1 MTSTNEELPPPPKPR
16 ASPFDY
22 RNTDLVSRL
31 LAATPPYLYNMPLIP
46 HSFFFS
52 EMLRSLVQA
61 KTENA
66 NRNITTPHLHQRRS
80 RKRSWTQVN
89 ADYYL
94 NKDHAKIEKPDMP
107 PPTSWLGKTD
117 NTDNTYTNK
126 VERPLELTT
135 DKLVHSSNN
144 NLKINLEDN
153 HHDNKHIYHQSIE
166 NPLNNTSKQDQQ
178 QMKHNIQ
185 YPFPPT
191 PQPSNASDI
200 VLPPPPPVWYPA
212 LYPTPYGIDPL
223 HFFID
228 LRVSGH
234 IYDRKNQRG
243 SPISPQTTT
252 SASSPSINKNSPQD
266 TNTNEMT
273 YSESLQDPFRQTR
286 HSSAFSVPSS
296 RLAKNIP
303 MNLSNYQQTRKNI
316 ETKMEIKE
324 NGHTKFDVK
333 SLGFEKSSNKLG
345 CNYVM
350 GNILQIYK
358 QLHENEYKSEP
369 KEVKQEEHRDTT
381 ETTTDTETNEKETL
395 EEKEKRV
402 KGLRALI
409 GLELVVDYMNQA
421 KPGDNSK
428 ISDDS
433 STDLDSSDSTTVDVV
448 ALQEDT

>member
-1 MTSTNEELPPPPKPR
+1 MTSTNEELQPPPKPR

-66 NRNITTPHLHQRRS
+66 NRNMATPYPHQRRS

-94 NKDHAKIEKPDMP
+94 HKDNAKIEKPDMP
-107 PPTSWLGKTD
+107 PPTSSWMSKSETAE
-117 NTDNTYTNK
+117 NTFQHK
-126 VERPLELTT
+126 ALERPLELTT
-135 DKLVHSSNN
+135 DKGTINN
-144 NLKINLEDN
+144 NLKVDDN
-153 HHDNKHIYHQSIE
+153 QHDEKHIYHQIMDNS
-166 NPLNNTSKQDQQ
+166 LNTTMKQSQQ
-178 QMKHNIQ
+178 EIKHKTIQ
-185 YPFPPT
+185 FPFPPS
-191 PQPSNASDI
+191 PQTSSASDM

-234 IYDRKNQRG
+234 IYDRKNQRD
-243 SPISPQTTT
+243 SPTSPQTTT
-252 SASSPSINKNSPQD
+252 SSTSPNLSKTDS
-266 TNTNEMT
+266 TTNEMT
-273 YSESLQDPFRQTR
+273 YSESLQDPFRPNR

-303 MNLSNYQQTRKNI
+303 MNLSNYQQPRKNLDAKL
-316 ETKMEIKE
+316 ENKE

-333 SLGFEKSSNKLG
+333 SLGFERSSNKLS

-350 GNILQIYK
+350 KNITVIYK
-358 QLHENEYKSEP
+358 QLTEIDYKTEP
-369 KEVKQEEHRDTT
+369 HEVKQEESRDTSNPN
-381 ETTTDTETNEKETL
+381 TDAANEKDDLET
-395 EEKEKRV
+395 KEKKV

-421 KPGDNSK
+421 KPGENRNS
-428 ISDDS
+428 DES